1 MKKTSCK
8 ARGSAVVVL
17 STRDEY
23 NVDYTSIQEMIKPKS
38 KDISWGNRFTLLHIP
53 IPELTDD
60 FSDALDF
67 VWKAQKLINK
77 DKTKFFG
84 HLSHCCLLG
93 DSQQIW
99 RP

>member
-1 MKKTSCK
+1 M
-8 ARGSAVVVL
+8 VVL
-17 STRDEY
+17 STRM

-67 VWKAQKLINK
+67 VWKAQKLIRTKRNSLATYLTAAFLEILNK
-77 DKTKFFG
+77 VG
-84 HLSHCCLLG
+84 GPEVCIESSYLYM
-93 DSQQIW
+93 
-99 RP
+99 